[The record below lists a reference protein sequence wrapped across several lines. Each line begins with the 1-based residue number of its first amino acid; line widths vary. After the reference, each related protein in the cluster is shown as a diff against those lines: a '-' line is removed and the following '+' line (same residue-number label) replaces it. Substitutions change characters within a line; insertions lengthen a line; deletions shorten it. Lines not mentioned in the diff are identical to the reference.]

1 MSGLSTRRLASTC
14 ALSMALAVFA
24 VPGVASAKGKKG
36 VSKPKCSSELAINGE
51 GSSAQKAAQRLV
63 WIPGFETS
71 SNPAACSGTQG
82 SGDKPKVTYQPEGSG
97 AGLKAFGA
105 EGESIFHGKTVQYA
119 GTDEAPNSTQKSEIE
134 AHGLGIT
141 QKPTLATLPV
151 TQFAVAMIVNLPSG
165 CTATSAAAP
174 GRLALQ
180 NKTLYQLWIG
190 HIHTWGE
197 LISMETSESK
207 GKDANKDEIKGTD
220 CLAEKIKHVVRLDQ
234 SGTTHTFKRFLNL
247 ISEEKVPFES
257 AGHVSEGEEN
267 FGETAEGAKNT
278 SWPAGDEVLRPAA
291 KGGGEE
297 AKLVLNTPSSIG
309 YVNLA
314 EARTE
319 EGATTKEKFVPA
331 SVEKPGVG
339 GANTES
345 FWAEVQNTGTP
356 SETESGKGQKY
367 ADPSSNGDVD
377 AKAESNCA
385 GEKFT
390 NGKSEKF
397 PPKSVFDTWNT
408 VTSNTKQ
415 KAYTLCGL
423 TYDLEVAYEN
433 AFEQPPAVGQ
443 ATTAENYLSYVLNE
457 EAGGGQKLIDNEQD
471 YFEIG
476 AKLDKE
482 SKAGLAELFE
492 EE

>member
-14 ALSMALAVFA
+14 ALSIALAAFA

-36 VSKPKCSSELAINGE
+36 VSKEKCSSELAIKGE
-51 GSSAQKAAQRLV
+51 GSSAQKAAQRNV

-71 SNPAACSGTQG
+71 SNGAACSGTQG
-82 SGDKPKVTYQPEGSG
+82 GGKKPEVTYEPNGSG

-105 EGESIFHGKTVQYA
+105 EGEPIFHGKTIQFA
-119 GTDEAPNSTQKSEIE
+119 GTDEAPNKKQKEEIE

-141 QKPTLATLPV
+141 QTPTLATLPV
-151 TQFAVAMIVNLPSG
+151 TQFAVATIVNLPTG
-165 CTATSAAAP
+165 CTATSKAAP

-180 NKTLYQLWIG
+180 NKTLYQFWIG
-190 HIHTWGE
+190 HIKTWGE
-197 LISMETSESK
+197 LISMEEAESNGK
-207 GKDANKDEIKGTD
+207 GANGDKIEGAG
-220 CLAEKIKHVVRLDQ
+220 CLADKIAHVVRLDQ
-234 SGTTHTFKRFLNL
+234 SGTTHTFKRYLDL

-257 AGHVSEGEEN
+257 EAKTAEGEEN
-267 FGETAEGAKNT
+267 FGETAEGAQNT
-278 SWPAGDEVLRPAA
+278 SWPVGDEVLRPGS

-314 EARTE
+314 EARAE
-319 EGATTKEKFVPA
+319 EGAITHEKFVPPA
-331 SVEKPGVG
+331 G
-339 GANTES
+339 GEGKQS
-345 FWAEVQNTGTP
+345 FWAVLQNTGTP
-356 SETESGKGQKY
+356 TEAESGKKQKY
-367 ADPSSNGDVD
+367 ADPSSNGDVA
-377 AKAESNCA
+377 AKADSNCA

-390 NGKSEKF
+390 NGKGEKF
-397 PPKSVFDTWNT
+397 PPKSVFDTWNN

-415 KAYTLCGL
+415 KAYSLCGL
-423 TYDLEVAYEN
+423 TFDLEVSYEN
-433 AFEQPPAVGQ
+433 AFNEAPAAGQ
-443 ATTAENYLSYVLNE
+443 ATTAENYLSFILNE

-482 SKAGLAELFE
+482 AKTGLAELFE